1 MERCKF
7 NLFLQ
12 IDSLY
17 FEKNNQKKIKL
28 INKTKMH
35 HKDLRDW
42 SIKDNQKQNKKAVL
56 KFI

>member
-35 HKDLRDW
+35 NKKRDW
-42 SIKDNQKQNKKAVL
+42 SIKDNQKQNKKAAL